1 MPEPHNGSGRGDREV
16 GLHTETG
23 AVPALAIGGTTW
35 AGAATTEEL
44 APGSE
49 VSSEGGEDFFLGGRG
64 LG

>member
-23 AVPALAIGGTTW
+23 AVPVLAIGGM
-35 AGAATTEEL
+35 AGMAAAATEEL

-49 VSSEGGEDFFLGGRG
+49 VSSGGGEDFFLGGRG

>member
-1 MPEPHNGSGRGDREV
+1 MPEPHNGSGRGDKEV

-23 AVPALAIGGTTW
+23 AVPVLAIGGM
-35 AGAATTEEL
+35 AGMAAVAIEEL

-49 VSSEGGEDFFLGGRG
+49 VSSGGGEDFFLGGRG